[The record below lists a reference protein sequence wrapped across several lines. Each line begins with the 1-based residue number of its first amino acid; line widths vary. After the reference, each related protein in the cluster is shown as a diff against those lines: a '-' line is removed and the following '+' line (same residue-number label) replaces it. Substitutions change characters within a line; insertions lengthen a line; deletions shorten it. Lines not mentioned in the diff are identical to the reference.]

1 MSRFRRNITR
11 IAPFAILLLVA
22 LAALVVE
29 PGFFGPSNLR
39 NVARGAAF
47 LSVVAMGQLLV
58 VVVRGLDLSVGAV
71 ITATLLLIVEIA
83 GTQDG
88 RLLRAL
94 VAVAAMA
101 VAIGALNA
109 FLVVVRR
116 VPAIL
121 ATLATYFLV
130 QGVGLWL
137 TEGRSRGR
145 VPDELRVLGSGVVG
159 QIPVPVIVAAIL
171 GIVFA
176 VVLTRSAFG
185 REMYAVGSNPEAAHL
200 AGIAHRRVTALAF
213 VGSAVMAMI
222 AGLMMA
228 GNVGFYDRTL
238 GVGYDLDSI
247 AAVVLGGAS
256 LAGGNGTVGGTLA
269 AAAGLAALDNLCCS
283 PESPR
288 PCNSSPKAS
297 SSSSRSSLPAG
308 CSARRARAPAARP
321 SPRRHLAVK
330 EHTR

>member
-11 IAPFAILLLVA
+11 IAPLAILLLVG
-22 LAALVVE
+22 LAALAIE
-29 PGFFGPSNLR
+29 PGFYGPSNLR

-47 LSVVAMGQLLV
+47 LSVVALGQLLV

-109 FLVVVRR
+109 FLVVIRR

-159 QIPVPVIVAAIL
+159 QIPVPVVVATIL

-185 REMYAVGSNPEAAHL
+185 REMYAVGSNPAAAHL

-222 AGLMMA
+222 AGLMLA

-269 AAAGLAALDNLCCS
+269 AAAGLAALDNLLLLAGVPAPAQLIAKGFVLFLAVLAAGWLFS
-283 PESPR
+283 
-288 PCNSSPKAS
+288 
-297 SSSSRSSLPAG
+297 PAG
-308 CSARRARAPAARP
+308 EGAGRSTVTP
-321 SPRRHLAVK
+321 
-330 EHTR
+330 